1 MQGTTNKY
9 DSKVLFDTDADG
21 SKDMKYIL
29 LYIRAA
35 NMLGVT
41 DTGPSLQE
49 LVHQYRY
56 IYHWT
61 NAF

>member
-1 MQGTTNKY
+1 MLY
-9 DSKVLFDTDADG
+9 DTDAHD

-56 IYHWT
+56 FDIFVNVIIT
-61 NAF
+61 VL